1 VVAGFILIG
10 AFLAGGFALVDR
22 WMPSEREPSHD
33 TTDVSPSSRR
43 SRPAGSQLLADGELD
58 QLATV
63 VASAIAGEGSA
74 DEEMPHVGS
83 GDELGPVYVMLRQ
96 GGLALAEAWADGDTA
111 LDAVV
116 KATETALRDL
126 SVERRRE
133 EIDAVEVV
141 LTHSF
146 REIDLPDDPSVGVL
160 SSAHRGVSGL
170 EITDLD
176 GKRVLVSPTGMLAS
190 NRDFGRTL
198 EAALE
203 ELDLPS
209 EEALRQLRARRF
221 GAQQALILLGERPVV
236 HHMERGNTYV
246 PVEAVTHDAVTTLV
260 DSMSDWLVRAVHD
273 DGRMTY
279 KYWPSRGEE
288 STANNMIRQWMATTA
303 LGRVAATEGS
313 DELWSLSRRNI
324 SYNLDHFYR
333 EDEELGLIVEDGVKV
348 KLGAVALAGRA
359 LVEHRDRDDYAETE
373 AALARMVDHL
383 WREDGSFETWF
394 LPPDA
399 EGQENFYPGEALYFW
414 SALYADSEDPELL
427 ERFMRSFRYYRDWHL
442 DPTNRNPA
450 FVPWHTQAYFEV
462 WQQTG
467 DRELADFIFE
477 MNDWLLGVQ
486 QWDDALYRDTKGRF
500 YDPHRP
506 FGPPHASSTGVYLE
520 GLVDAYQLARTLAE
534 RDRAEA
540 YRTAIVRGLRSV
552 MQLQFSDEVD
562 MYYISK
568 RDRVLGG
575 VRTEVYDNE
584 IRVDN
589 VQHNLMAAMKVLE
602 VFTEADF
609 RP

>member
-1 VVAGFILIG
+1 
-10 AFLAGGFALVDR
+10 
-22 WMPSEREPSHD
+22 MPN
-33 TTDVSPSSRR
+33 
-43 SRPAGSQLLADGELD
+43 
-58 QLATV
+58 
-63 VASAIAGEGSA
+63 
-74 DEEMPHVGS
+74 VGS
-83 GDELGPVYVMLRQ
+83 GEEFGPVYVMLRQ
-96 GGLALAEAWADGDTA
+96 GGLALAEAWAEGDTA
-111 LDAVV
+111 LDAVAN
-116 KATETALRDL
+116 ATDTALGDL

-146 REIDLPDDPSVGVL
+146 RAIDLPDDPSVAVL

-170 EITDLD
+170 EITDPD

-198 EAALE
+198 ERALE

-209 EEALRQLRARRF
+209 EEALGELRARRF

-236 HHMERGNTYV
+236 HRMERGNTYV
-246 PVEAVTHDAVTTLV
+246 PVEAVTHDAVTALV

-288 STANNMIRQWMATTA
+288 SSANNMIRQWMATTA
-303 LGRVAATEGS
+303 LGRVAAKEGS

-324 SYNLDHFYR
+324 SYNLDHFFR
-333 EDEELGLIVEDGVKV
+333 EHEGLGLIVEDGIKV

-359 LVEHRDRDDYAETE
+359 LVEHRDREDYAETE

-383 WREDGSFETWF
+383 WREDGSFDTWF

-414 SALYADSEDPELL
+414 SALYADSKDPELL
-427 ERFMRSFRYYRDWHL
+427 ERFMRSFRHYRDWHL
-442 DPTNRNPA
+442 DPANRNPA

-520 GLVDAYQLARTLAE
+520 GLVDAYQLARALDE

-575 VRTEVYDNE
+575 IRTEVYDNE

-589 VQHNLMAAMKVLE
+589 VQHNLMAAIKALE
-602 VFTEADF
+602 AFAEADF